1 MDKTQDE
8 SRYLPAALNAI
19 KEFPVAPN
27 NIELVAHSENVTFR
41 VTSPDSDNDYVL
53 RLHRPGYNSIE
64 ELNSERQWTRAL
76 NEAGIA
82 APESVLTRGGDDF
95 VLTDIPGGDEQ
106 RFAGMTLWIEGTP
119 LCDYMETTSGR
130 DERTSIF
137 ARIGELAAAMH
148 NQSTGWQEPAGFT
161 RPLLDAEGLL
171 GEAPRWG
178 RFWQHADLTNAERS
192 LLLRTRDRLGARL
205 GTYGMAPGIFSL
217 IHADINTENI
227 VHNDGDLALIDF
239 DDAAYGWHMYDIAAA
254 LVNECRAADIES
266 ICAATLEGYRKH
278 RALEDRDADMLRTFL
293 LIRGMVTIGWFHQRP
308 EYAGSD
314 FFEEMKDW
322 VLEECGARTW

>member
-41 VTSPDSDNDYVL
+41 VTSPDSDKDYVL

-95 VLTDIPGGDEQ
+95 VLTDIPGCDEQ

-178 RFWQHADLTNAERS
+178 RFWEHTDLADGERS
-192 LLLRTRDRLGARL
+192 QLLQTRDRLRGYLNA
-205 GTYGMAPGIFSL
+205 YGITRENFGL
-217 IHADINTENI
+217 VHADINAENI
-227 VHNDGDLALIDF
+227 VYSDDDLALIDF
-239 DDAAYGWHMYDIAAA
+239 DDAAYGWHMYDIASA
-254 LVNECRAADIES
+254 LVNECWAADVES
-266 ICAATLEGYRKH
+266 VCAATLSVIYY
-278 RALEDRDADMLRTFL
+278 F
-293 LIRGMVTIGWFHQRP
+293 
-308 EYAGSD
+308 
-314 FFEEMKDW
+314 
-322 VLEECGARTW
+322 